1 MTFRPNSYVLRQKII
16 CTKTFLYFLFLCLTV
31 QLVVVCYVGV
41 IPFFHFVCVV
51 FRALTTRL
59 KGEKHP
65 KQAKAKFS
73 SVFAV
78 GFDFFLDGHSVSFAP
93 PIGLRTPGSRR
104 TLGRSLERP
113 EYLQS
118 LRHRHVDVHSCS
130 PCRGFK

>member
-1 MTFRPNSYVLRQKII
+1 MTFRPNSYVLRRKII

-41 IPFFHFVCVV
+41 IPFFHFVCAV
-51 FRALTTRL
+51 FRALTIRL
-59 KGEKHP
+59 QGEKHP

-78 GFDFFLDGHSVSFAP
+78 GFDSLNGHSVSFAP
-93 PIGLRTPGSRR
+93 PTALRTPGPRR

-118 LRHRHVDVHSCS
+118 LWHRHVDVHSCS

>member
-1 MTFRPNSYVLRQKII
+1 MTFRPNPYVLRQKII
-16 CTKTFLYFLFLCLTV
+16 CTKTFLYFLFLCLIV

-51 FRALTTRL
+51 FRALTSRL

-65 KQAKAKFS
+65 KQANAKLS
-73 SVFAV
+73 SVFAL
-78 GFDFFLDGHSVSFAP
+78 GFDVLDGHSVSFAP

-118 LRHRHVDVHSCS
+118 LWHGHGDVHSCF

>member
-1 MTFRPNSYVLRQKII
+1 MTFRPNPYVLGQKII
-16 CTKTFLYFLFLCLTV
+16 CTKTFFVFSFLCLIV

-41 IPFFHFVCVV
+41 IPFCHFVCVV
-51 FRALTTRL
+51 FCALTSRL

-65 KQAKAKFS
+65 KQANAKLS

-78 GFDFFLDGHSVSFAP
+78 GFDFLDGHSVSFAP

-118 LRHRHVDVHSCS
+118 LWHGHVDVHSCF
-130 PCRGFK
+130 PCRRFK